1 MHKFKEL
8 TVWTKAVDLA
18 TDIYKITK
26 QFPSEEKF
34 GLVSQ
39 INRCAVS
46 IPSNIAEG
54 SGRNTNGEFNHFLGI
69 SAGSSF
75 ELETQL
81 IIANRLGY
89 LDKEILEITIKKIN
103 DIQNMTFGLQKKIK
117 EQQKS

>member
-8 TVWTKAVDLA
+8 MVWQKAVDLA
-18 TDIYKITK
+18 EDIYGITK

-39 INRCAVS
+39 INRCAIS

-54 SGRNTNGEFNHFLGI
+54 AGRNSNGEFNHFLGI
-69 SAGSSF
+69 SNGSAF

-81 IIANRLGY
+81 IIANRLEY
-89 LDKEILEITIKKIN
+89 LDKETLDEIIKKIN
-103 DIQNMTFGLQKKIK
+103 GIQNMTFGLQKKIK
-117 EQQKS
+117 STMQ